1 MTELLIS
8 EITLMG
14 EGFCVI
20 GLERNKERFRS
31 LRPIPRTSYAWKSF
45 PYGRADNVAF
55 DLSAM
60 LVLPPH
66 IEDRLARND
75 AKRGSVTEA
84 ELVKCLKQAEV
95 ATSVRELFGCD
106 VHASPYGG
114 ASVYVDPKD
123 GKRSICGCEAESVS
137 FSFRFYPKQKQIRA
151 ALVLKSCE
159 SLQSLPVVDVEWHG
173 FAADLANQ
181 ANDKPNFQQR
191 LQNFFDSFVRE
202 EIMSSP
208 TRFARIGL
216 SRSNRDGLCWLMLD
230 SLFPMPKKEWLQ
242 EFGH

>member
-8 EITLMG
+8 EITLMRR
-14 EGFCVI
+14 GFCVI
-20 GLERNKERFRS
+20 GLERNKERFCS
-31 LRPIPRTSYAWKSF
+31 LRPIPRNSYAWNRF
-45 PYGRADNVAF
+45 PYGRADLVAF

-95 ATSVRELFGCD
+95 ATSVKGLFGCD
-106 VHASPYGG
+106 VHSSPHGG
-114 ASVYVDPKD
+114 AAVYVDPKD
-123 GKRSICGCEAESVS
+123 GKRSICGCEVESIN

-151 ALVLKSCE
+151 ALALKSCE

-173 FAADLANQ
+173 FAADLTNQ
-181 ANDKPNFQQR
+181 ANDKPNFQPR
-191 LQNFFDSFVRE
+191 LQSFFDSFVRDQ
-202 EIMSSP
+202 IISSP
-208 TRFARIGL
+208 IRFARIGL
-216 SRSNRDGLCWLMLD
+216 SRSSRDGFCWLMLD
-230 SLFPMPKKEWLQ
+230 SLFPLPKKAWLK
-242 EFGH
+242 EFG

>member
-31 LRPIPRTSYAWKSF
+31 LRPIPRNSYAWKRF

-55 DLSAM
+55 DLSAT
-60 LVLPPH
+60 LALSPH
-66 IEDRLARND
+66 IEDRPSRND

-84 ELVKCLKQAEV
+84 ELVNCLKQAEV
-95 ATSVRELFGCD
+95 ATSVKGLFGCD
-106 VHASPYGG
+106 VHSSPHGG
-114 ASVYVDPKD
+114 EAVYVDPKD
-123 GKRSICGCEAESVS
+123 GKRSICGCEVESVS
-137 FSFRFYPKQKQIRA
+137 FSLRFFPPRIRA
-151 ALVLKSCE
+151 ALAMKSGE
-159 SLQSLPVVDVEWHG
+159 SLESLPVVDVELLR
-173 FAADLANQ
+173 FATDLASQ
-181 ANDKPNFQQR
+181 VKDKASLRPQ
-191 LQNFFDSFVRE
+191 LQSFFDSFVRD

-208 TRFARIGL
+208 IRFARIGL
-216 SRSNRDGLCWLMLD
+216 ARSGRDGFCWLMLD
-230 SLFPMPKKEWLQ
+230 SLFPLPKKAWVQ